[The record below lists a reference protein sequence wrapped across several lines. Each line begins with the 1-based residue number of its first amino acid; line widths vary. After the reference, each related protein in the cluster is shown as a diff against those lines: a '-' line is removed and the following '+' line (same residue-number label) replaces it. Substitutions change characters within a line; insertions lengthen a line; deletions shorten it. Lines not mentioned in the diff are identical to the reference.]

1 MFTELWSD
9 ESALLTDPND
19 VHILLH
25 TVNISGYLTTVAD
38 DYKNYKKKSI
48 RRLAFATMGIGL
60 CRQGK
65 TKLTS
70 SINIVE

>member
-38 DYKNYKKKSI
+38 DYKNFFKKI
-48 RRLAFATMGIGL
+48 YPQARLCYYGHWTMQAG
-60 CRQGK
+60 
-65 TKLTS
+65 
-70 SINIVE
+70 